1 MITKVWRHKDK
12 SDIFLF
18 NFFECTQEYVEKNY
32 NLIAET
38 EDELPD
44 WFDNFNINGQLYDT
58 HAKTSYKDTDYK
70 IKNVFAS
77 PYWVKTLKEIKQ
89 NPQIENLN
97 NAICPVCGYVDYDCW
112 ENECPDENYRC
123 PRCKSSLLLEHRF
136 EYGYSQED
144 TRFYQRTTFKKIHRP
159 KKILKLK

>member
-18 NFFECTQEYVEKNY
+18 NSFECTQEYVEKNY
-32 NLIAET
+32 SLIAET
-38 EDELPD
+38 EGELSD
-44 WFDNFNINGQLYDT
+44 WFDNLNINGQLYDT

-70 IKNVFAS
+70 IKNVFVS

-89 NPQIENLN
+89 KPQIENLN

-112 ENECPDENYRC
+112 ENKCPDENYRC

-136 EYGYSQED
+136 EYGYNQED
-144 TRFYQRTTFKKIHRP
+144 ALFYSRTTFKKIHRP